1 MDSNPLY
8 RGDQSYSLIRFN
20 SARCRGLQSSVTKFR
35 DETLLWDCIS
45 FEEIDKLKLGEHYSY
60 MQRFRRS
67 HLTESVPT
75 SRIGKVVRLGI
86 NPMIQPEPEDI
97 PKDNPKLEI
106 AVLRNDAS
114 GSGPVRGRDIAPAI
128 REFTFARFMKCNPA
142 AFCGVEGVVE
152 LRRPALT
159 SVEKLKKSYKR
170 MGDTSCR
177 LKVKEYDIVAYT
189 QRFNE
194 LALMCPRMV
203 EPKRVKNSQAR
214 NERIL
219 EGKKR
224 KWENL
229 QGGNSSGKGNQK
241 DNSRQTLQV
250 TKVDLDVDSFR
261 VVSRARKYVEHGLS
275 FVFGTCYKEEI
286 EGETNGRRACNSW
299 TFLSSCWRKDFII
312 AFITWAERPVLFVK
326 KKDGSFRMCIDY
338 RELNKLT
345 IKNRYPLPRID
356 DLFDQ
361 LQGLDEPELEEHG
374 KHLKIIL
381 KLLKK
386 KRLYAKFSKCD
397 LWLDSV
403 QFLGH
408 VIDHSGV
415 HVDHAKIKAIKNSLT
430 DSGGEDS
437 IEDVKAENLGRLI
450 KSIFEFCPDGTR
462 CFGNRVWLSRFGG
475 LRYLVMH
482 ESHKSKVFPILS
494 KCLTCAK
501 VKAEHQKPSGLLQQP
516 EIPVWKWE
524 RITMD
529 FVSGLPRTPCGIRF
543 SRRRWATNMDVSTAS
558 ALKRLW
564 SQSERKYI
572 TLEDM
577 FLACLVSEVG
587 DSQLTGPE
595 LIHDTTK
602 KIVQIKNRLLTTR
615 SHQKS
620 YADRRLKP
628 CNLKMCLEEEG
639 SGYQQKDRKPSQND
653 KTEHGMEKTVQN
665 QGQSPK
671 MPKVR
676 RQYRRISSQTGPET
690 E

>member
-1 MDSNPLY
+1 
-8 RGDQSYSLIRFN
+8 
-20 SARCRGLQSSVTKFR
+20 
-35 DETLLWDCIS
+35 
-45 FEEIDKLKLGEHYSY
+45 
-60 MQRFRRS
+60 
-67 HLTESVPT
+67 
-75 SRIGKVVRLGI
+75 
-86 NPMIQPEPEDI
+86 MIQPEPEDI
-97 PKDNPKLEI
+97 PKGYPKLEI

-203 EPKRVKNSQAR
+203 EPERVKNSQAR

-381 KLLKK
+381 ELLKK
-386 KRLYAKFSKCD
+386 ERF
-397 LWLDSV
+397 
-403 QFLGH
+403 
-408 VIDHSGV
+408 GV
-415 HVDHAKIKAIKNSLT
+415 HVDHAKIEAIKSWAAPTMPTETSYKSLRYILNQKELNLRQQRWIELLSDYDCEIRYHPGKANVVADALSSLT

-501 VKAEHQKPSGLLQQP
+501 VKAEHQKPSRLLQQP
-516 EIPVWKWE
+516 KIPVWKWQ

-577 FLACLVSEVG
+577 FLACLVVEFG
-587 DSQLTGPE
+587 
-595 LIHDTTK
+595 K
-602 KIVQIKNRLLTTR
+602 
-615 SHQKS
+615 
-620 YADRRLKP
+620 
-628 CNLKMCLEEEG
+628 
-639 SGYQQKDRKPSQND
+639 
-653 KTEHGMEKTVQN
+653 
-665 QGQSPK
+665 
-671 MPKVR
+671 
-676 RQYRRISSQTGPET
+676 
-690 E
+690 